1 MARETHHGV
10 GEQSKAS
17 QRRRDDAQVLLNAAR
32 WRGAMYLGGYSVECL
47 LKSRLMKK
55 FECRTLRELDEEL
68 KDRGLIA
75 AEATMYT
82 HQFESLLRVTGHLD
96 RLRKDLTLWPSFAI
110 VNRWV
115 PAWRYDPDL
124 SKREEAEDFFEALDR
139 ITSWIRANI

>member
-1 MARETHHGV
+1 
-10 GEQSKAS
+10 
-17 QRRRDDAQVLLNAAR
+17 
-32 WRGAMYLGGYSVECL
+32 
-47 LKSRLMKK
+47 
-55 FECRTLRELDEEL
+55 
-68 KDRGLIA
+68 
-75 AEATMYT
+75 
-82 HQFESLLRVTGHLD
+82 VTGHLD

>member
-1 MARETHHGV
+1 MPRETHHGV
-10 GEQSKAS
+10 SEQSKAS
-17 QRRRDDAQVLLNAAR
+17 QHRRDDAQVLLNAAR

-47 LKSRLMKK
+47 LKSRLMKM
-55 FECRTLRELDEEL
+55 FECRTLLKLDEEL
-68 KDRGLIA
+68 KERGLIA

-96 RLRKDLTLWPSFAI
+96 RLRQDAKLWPSFAI

-124 SKREEAEDFFEALDR
+124 SKREEAEDFFEALDK